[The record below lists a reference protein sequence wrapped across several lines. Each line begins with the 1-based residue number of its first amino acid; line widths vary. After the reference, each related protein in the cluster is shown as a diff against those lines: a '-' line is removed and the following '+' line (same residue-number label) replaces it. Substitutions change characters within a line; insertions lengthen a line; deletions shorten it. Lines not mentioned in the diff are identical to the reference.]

1 MRHYFKKVISNVMNI
16 PDISEK
22 VVLSTMAV
30 GGVSGS
36 IIATMDLHI
45 KEPRQYVLHGITGC
59 IVGSSCGFLVGI
71 TLPFWI
77 AGGIV
82 GSSVGGCIYIYDKYN
97 KYNKSYKS

>member
-1 MRHYFKKVISNVMNI
+1 MNHFFKKVISNVRNI

-22 VVLSTMAV
+22 VILSTMVV

-36 IIATMDLHI
+36 IIATMNLHI
-45 KEPRQYVLHGITGC
+45 KEPSQYVLHGITGC

-77 AGGIV
+77 VGGIV
-82 GSSVGGCIYIYDKYN
+82 GSSVGGGIYIYDKYD
-97 KYNKSYKS
+97 KSNKS